1 MKIAAVLALAWLLID
16 LYVCYKWKRSLEQ
29 RERITRHAEKALA
42 KAVKLQNE
50 QIKLTQHLLNGQ
62 KLRYFA
68 MNKQTEEIEQSL
80 EEVKRIASG
89 FNGAG
94 KGSGRNLKK

>member
-29 RERITRHAEKALA
+29 RERITRHAEKALV

-68 MNKQTEEIEQSL
+68 MNKQAEEIEQSL
-80 EEVKRIASG
+80 EEVKKIASG

-94 KGSGRNLKK
+94 KGSGRSLKK